1 MKNYSLSDSAF
12 NTLLKVNLDEMD
24 KHLLLNR
31 ESSII
36 QTDNLDLLLTILNE
50 EISLDGM
57 TEDQQR
63 VNEYGKQLYALYDEL
78 YAQK

>member
-1 MKNYSLSDSAF
+1 MKDYSLSDSAF
-12 NTLLKVNLDEMD
+12 NTLLKVNLEEMG

-31 ESSII
+31 ESNSI
-36 QTDNLDLLLTILNE
+36 QTDNLSLILTILNE

-57 TEDQQR
+57 TEDQQC

>member
-1 MKNYSLSDSAF
+1 MKCYSLSNSAF
-12 NTLLKVNLDEMD
+12 STLLKVNLEEMG

-31 ESSII
+31 ENNSV
-36 QTDNLDLLLTILNE
+36 QTDRLGLLLTILNE

-63 VNEYGKQLYALYDEL
+63 VNEYGKQLYTLFDEL